1 MARRQKLSYVDDPVK
16 VGQRVRESRDR
27 LGISQRELAFPGCT
41 AAYISRIEKGERVP
55 SLQILREFAVRLDVS
70 ETFLARGEDQGAT
83 SLDDFAQ
90 ARAAVRLGEIE
101 TARALAN
108 GILDTARD
116 DQARARASALFG
128 QIAFYEEDFQQAIDA
143 VGQALRLD
151 PNLETVE
158 PDVAEV
164 HGRAYAR
171 SGDYAAA
178 IAVFIRN
185 YERAQATGTPLEE
198 TRFGSLLANA
208 YVDAGNFAEAEKV
221 LGQVIAISDAVHD
234 PVARARILWT
244 QSRVRALEND
254 AAAAARYATA
264 AIEILEVSDHDYYA
278 ALGYQ
283 LLAHIELDRGNS
295 TRALELLDHGATLIE
310 ASGRPFEQASF
321 QLERIR
327 ALAKSG
333 KSEEA
338 ASLAMA
344 ITPRFA
350 EGRPIDSGRAYSML
364 AEVFAEL
371 GDEERAIELYELAV
385 ERFEGLQTRYAVDA
399 YARLAELFEA
409 RGRQTEALGLLKQAM
424 RIQQSAGRLLPDQS
438 S

>member
-1 MARRQKLSYVDDPVK
+1 VARRQKLSYVDDPVK
-16 VGQRVRESRDR
+16 VGRRIRESRER
-27 LGISQRELAFPGCT
+27 LGISQRGLAFPGCT

-55 SLQILREFAVRLDVS
+55 SLQILRVFAERLDVS
-70 ETFLARGEDQGAT
+70 EAFLARGEQQGAT
-83 SLDDFAQ
+83 SLEDFAQ
-90 ARAAVRLGEIE
+90 GRAAVRLGEIE
-101 TARALAN
+101 TARAIAN
-108 GILDTARD
+108 GILDAARD

-128 QIAFYEEDFQQAIDA
+128 QIAFYEEDFQHAVDA
-143 VGQALRLD
+143 VEQALLLD
-151 PNLETVE
+151 PNIETVE

-178 IAVFIRN
+178 FAVFIRS
-185 YERAQATGTPLEE
+185 YEAAQGTGAPLEE

-221 LGQVIAISDAVHD
+221 LGQVLAISDEVRE

-244 QSRVRALEND
+244 QSRLRALEND
-254 AAAAARYATA
+254 ATAAARYATA

-283 LLAHIELDRGNS
+283 LLAHIELDRGNPA
-295 TRALELLDHGATLIE
+295 RALELLDRGQALIE

-321 QLERIR
+321 RLEQIR
-327 ALAKSG
+327 ALAKIG

-364 AEVFAEL
+364 ADVFAEL
-371 GDEERAIELYELAV
+371 GDDDRAIELYELAIA
-385 ERFEGLQTRYAVDA
+385 RFDGLQTRYAVEA
-399 YARLAELFEA
+399 YTRLAELFETK
-409 RGRQTEALGLLKQAM
+409 GRQKEALDLLKRAM
-424 RIQQSAGRLLPDQS
+424 RIQRSSGRLLPDQS
-438 S
+438 R